1 MNNQHSINS
10 RAANGNMNSHK
21 SVFSFTSSKLER
33 RLHCGSLFERDYG
46 FFLDFNPTV
55 ATFHYL
61 PFSFM
66 PDSWEQA
73 GGKVKGAG
81 EAAANGD
88 EFLQIHYWAEMYDGE
103 SNLIHLEPRGF
114 RRTALRNHLYQGI
127 AVALSSNNFS
137 FCVINEQQAERTVL
151 FKNLRFLAHY
161 AELETHI
168 GHAELLR
175 HLYEK
180 HDCYTLEV
188 LAGHF
193 LAASYHPSIIF
204 GLLAQKLLRCELAAE
219 KLNANTE
226 VYLCNLEHNFNDCML

>member
-10 RAANGNMNSHK
+10 RAANGRADARK
-21 SVFSFTSSKLER
+21 SGFSFTSSKLER

-46 FFLDFNPTV
+46 FFLDFNPNV

-66 PDSWEQA
+66 PASWDELN
-73 GGKVKGAG
+73 GKVNGTG
-81 EAAANGD
+81 EAAANEE
-88 EFLQIHYWAEMYDGE
+88 EFLQIHYWAEMTDGE

-114 RRTALRNHLYQGI
+114 RRTGLRNYLYEEI
-127 AVALSSNNFS
+127 AVALSSSFS

-151 FKNLRFLAHY
+151 FKNLRFLTNF
-161 AELETHI
+161 AEQETHI

-180 HDCYTLEV
+180 RDCYTLEV

-193 LAASYHPSIIF
+193 LAAAYHPGIIF

-219 KLNANTE
+219 KLHAKTE
-226 VYLCNLEHNFNDCML
+226 VYLGYIETCFGDF